1 MLSQHKVAGGG
12 CEGRGGEGE
21 EFAEFSR
28 GPPTTE
34 EGQVIFVYIYV
45 YIYTYIYICI

>member
-12 CEGRGGEGE
+12 YEGRGGEGE

-28 GPPTTE
+28 GPPTK
-34 EGQVIFVYIYV
+34 EGEVICIYIYT
-45 YIYTYIYICI
+45 YIYTYIYI